1 MAWLG
6 TYRYVVGDE
15 LNIRLSKAE
24 YIEKKYRLKG
34 KCKVTGHLKPT
45 EEADHSF
52 VIKDEF
58 GNVDYVEKEDMDLC
72 FQKKN
77 DTLHHTDEYKRE
89 KFYHVGNKLVLDDNV
104 DEEVAWESFK
114 DIAILQEK
122 IPQEMKVIKRY
133 FESDKKLPTFTIE
146 TKMRLEV
153 PCEFIHT
160 FYKKQ
165 KDM

>member
-1 MAWLG
+1 MWLG

-15 LNIRLSKAE
+15 LDIRPSKAE

-45 EEADHSF
+45 EEADHAF

-58 GNVDYVEKEDMDLC
+58 GNVDYVDKEDMDLC

-77 DTLHHTDEYKRE
+77 DTLHHTDEYKQE
-89 KFYHVGNKLVLDDNV
+89 KFYYVGNILTPDDNV
-104 DEEVAWESFK
+104 DAEKALDGFKEVA
-114 DIAILQEK
+114 ILWDE
-122 IPQEMKVIKRY
+122 IPQEMKVIEKF
-133 FESDKKLPTFTIE
+133 FESDKKLPTFTMEAKVRMQI
-146 TKMRLEV
+146 